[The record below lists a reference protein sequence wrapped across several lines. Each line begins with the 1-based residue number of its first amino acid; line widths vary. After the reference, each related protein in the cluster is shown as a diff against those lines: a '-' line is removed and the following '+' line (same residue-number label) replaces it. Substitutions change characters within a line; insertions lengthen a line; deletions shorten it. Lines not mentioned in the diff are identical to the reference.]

1 MAQTSVYGLPYLELS
16 DPPNIAA
23 GTQGLAEAV
32 EDELVRVDTAVGDI
46 QSRLPQVLPGT
57 CVARLRRTTSST
69 VANGAAI
76 PWNTEDWDTLSAHA
90 SGASQYIPTV
100 AGRYLVTAVVRHQAI
115 AAGSSITADIR
126 LNGAVTATAG
136 TSANTSP
143 SAGTGLTVTDVVTCN
158 GTTDTIEIG
167 VGNNQATAV
176 NANGSVVTITYAGA
190 A

>member
-23 GTQGLAEAV
+23 GTQNLAEAV
-32 EDELVRVDTAVGDI
+32 EAELQRIDGVLAA
-46 QSRLPQVLPGT
+46 LPSVLPGT

-76 PWNTEDWDTLSAHA
+76 PWNTEDWDTLNAHA

-115 AAGSSITADIR
+115 TAGSSITADIR
-126 LNGAVTATAG
+126 LNGVVTATAG

-167 VGNNQATAV
+167 VGNNQAAAV
-176 NANGSVVTITYAGA
+176 NCSGSVVTIIYAGA
-190 A
+190 